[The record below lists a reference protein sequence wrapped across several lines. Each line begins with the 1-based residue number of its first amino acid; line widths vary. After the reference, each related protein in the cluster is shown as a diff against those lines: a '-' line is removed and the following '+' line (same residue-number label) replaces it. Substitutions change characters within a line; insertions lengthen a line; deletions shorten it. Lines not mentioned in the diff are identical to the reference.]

1 MFRDPKCSR
10 DKRRHGKIRQSQRR
24 TWSSTG
30 RGSKGGVEDALG
42 VLQAFLS
49 VQFRKVEKFHQI
61 YFHCSG
67 N

>member
-1 MFRDPKCSR
+1 MGRSGSR
-10 DKRRHGKIRQSQRR
+10 NDVR
-24 TWSSTG
+24 G
-30 RGSKGGVEDALG
+30 RVREGVPRGGVEDALG